1 MRNGEWNGFTLIEL
15 LIVISVI
22 SLLMG
27 ILLPALQR
35 ARAQS
40 KQIAC
45 LSNIKQLTV
54 AWLSYAD
61 DNDYKLIS
69 AYTEDNPTKRGNEW
83 YADWVC
89 DGNDPNGGIGN
100 TEEAIESGA
109 LFPYTKMVEVYKCPA
124 DRSERLRS
132 YSISYYMNGE
142 KRKGGRITAKKVIP
156 QIRTPGTKMVFMD
169 EYDRQS
175 NANWNMNSWRL
186 SASGQQWQDDIA
198 AWHSGGTN
206 MSFAD
211 THAEHYKW
219 KDKRTLEYALGSG
232 STPNVDNADLEFLK
246 KATGG
251 NN

>member
-1 MRNGEWNGFTLIEL
+1 MRKSKWGGFTLIEL
-15 LIVISVI
+15 LVVMAII

-35 ARAQS
+35 ARGQG
-40 KQIAC
+40 KQMAC
-45 LSNIKQLTV
+45 LSNIKQLTI

-69 AYTEDNPTKRGNEW
+69 AYTEDYPKKRDNEW

-89 DGNDPNGGIGN
+89 DGSDPNGGIGN

-109 LFPYTKMVEVYKCPA
+109 LFVYTKMVEVYKCPA

-132 YSISYYMNGE
+132 YSISYSMNGE
-142 KRKGGRITAKKVIP
+142 KNTAKKVIP
-156 QIRTPGTKMVFMD
+156 QIRTPGAKMVFMG

-175 NANWNMNSWRL
+175 DANWNVNSWRL
-186 SASGQQWQDDIA
+186 SADGQQWQDDIA

-219 KDKRTLEYALGSG
+219 KDKRTLEYALDSLDSG
-232 STPNVDNADLEFLK
+232 SQPNDNNPDLEFLK
-246 KATGG
+246 KAMGR
-251 NN
+251 